1 MYKEMLRQGKLQ
13 MDDRSV
19 EQQLVEAIFNQ
30 NWGKK
35 EPLQK
40 AVQAYSPWAV
50 IECVPS
56 FAERVFQG
64 CAAERMDAKSAALA
78 LQMMC
83 SVVRY
88 AMVDCIAYLSVQ
100 VMTLRM
106 EAGGKIE
113 LISAQKAIE
122 VLLLMLETLSA
133 PQETAGAAGVA
144 REPSIVVIDRNMA
157 WVLNQF
163 PKTEANTALV
173 QKLKSS
179 LDLSPIDFQSC
190 KRVIYDVL
198 VGVHFNGPQ
207 LKFSQVCPKE
217 T

>member
-19 EQQLVEAIFNQ
+19 ENKLVEAIFNQ

-40 AVQAYSPWAV
+40 AVQGYSPWAV

-64 CAAERMDAKSAALA
+64 CAGERMDARAAAQA

-100 VMTLRM
+100 VSF
-106 EAGGKIE
+106 EY
-113 LISAQKAIE
+113 
-122 VLLLMLETLSA
+122 VLGLL
-133 PQETAGAAGVA
+133 
-144 REPSIVVIDRNMA
+144 
-157 WVLNQF
+157 
-163 PKTEANTALV
+163 
-173 QKLKSS
+173 
-179 LDLSPIDFQSC
+179 
-190 KRVIYDVL
+190 
-198 VGVHFNGPQ
+198 
-207 LKFSQVCPKE
+207 
-217 T
+217 

>member
-88 AMVDCIAYLSVQ
+88 AMVDCIAYLSV
-100 VMTLRM
+100 
-106 EAGGKIE
+106 
-113 LISAQKAIE
+113 
-122 VLLLMLETLSA
+122 
-133 PQETAGAAGVA
+133 
-144 REPSIVVIDRNMA
+144 A

-207 LKFSQVCPKE
+207 LKFSQVCTKE